1 MDRPQDARTG
11 VIRRRTISRRGFFV
25 FAGGIESSRRVD
37 PFAGEDRGM
46 RPSAAVWVLQV
57 VVIAALYYAAARL
70 GLTWQ
75 LPGTNASPV
84 WPPSGIGFAA
94 VMLLGSHSWPG
105 IAVGAFLAN
114 LSSTGFATS
123 AGICV
128 GNTLEQVVGVALL
141 RRLVGSRNPLDRAG
155 DVFRFVVSAVAGCLL
170 ASLNGTLN
178 LWGWGIISGERC
190 WQVWL
195 AWWLGDLAGIL
206 ILAPVIY
213 SLFQKS
219 DVQWTRSRW
228 CEAIALFASL
238 AAATQ
243 FLFGDHRGWFDF
255 ELLDSL
261 AYAVVPGLAW
271 AAFRFGPRETALA
284 AALMSAIA
292 IVHTSNGHGPFSR
305 TDRVSA
311 ADATRVLA
319 APSPDAGD
327 EQRRRA
333 EPLLMLQIFVL
344 AIAVT
349 SATLAGAVSERNRSE
364 QRLRDLNVHLEQR
377 VADRTAELQHANA
390 ALERSNHELD
400 DFAHIASHDLKEPLR
415 GINTY
420 AGFLLEDYADKLDE
434 DGQSKLHTLQRLTR
448 RMEALIE
455 SLLMYSRVGRTEL
468 AIQDTDLND
477 TLAEIVES
485 LEIRLRELGVEIRR
499 PQPLPVVHCDR
510 VRVGEV
516 FRNLI
521 TNAMKYNDKPQ
532 RWIEVG
538 CEQRP
543 LNGNGSELVFHV
555 RDNGIGIREKHLD
568 SVFRIFKR
576 LHGRDEYG
584 GGTGIGL
591 TIVKKIVE
599 RHGGQIWLEST
610 FGEGTTFYFTL
621 AKG

>member
-1 MDRPQDARTG
+1 
-11 VIRRRTISRRGFFV
+11 
-25 FAGGIESSRRVD
+25 
-37 PFAGEDRGM
+37 M
-46 RPSAAVWVLQV
+46 RSSAAIWVLRV
-57 VVIAALYYAAARL
+57 SAVAAIYYAAARL

-94 VMLLGSHSWPG
+94 VLLLGYRVWPG

-114 LSSTGFATS
+114 LQTLHTTNAGFA
-123 AGICV
+123 AIGICA
-128 GNTLEQVVGVALL
+128 GNTLEQIVGVFVL
-141 RRLVGSRNPLDRAG
+141 RQLIGSRNPLERAG
-155 DVFRFVVSAVAGCLL
+155 DVFCFVVAAGVGCLL
-170 ASLNGTLN
+170 GSINGTAN
-178 LWGWGIISGERC
+178 LWWWGIVPSESCR
-190 WQVWL
+190 QVWL
-195 AWWLGDLAGIL
+195 AWWLGDTAGVL
-206 ILAPVIY
+206 ILAPVIF

-219 DVQWTRSRW
+219 DVEWTRLRVL
-228 CEAIALFASL
+228 EAFALFVSL

-243 FLFGDHRGWFDF
+243 FLFGDHRGWLNL

-271 AAFRFGPRETALA
+271 AAFRFSPRETALA
-284 AALMSAIA
+284 AALMSVIA
-292 IVHTSNGHGPFSR
+292 IINTSNGSGPFFRS
-305 TDRVSA
+305 DPAV
-311 ADATRVLA
+311 ADAA
-319 APSPDAGD
+319 SIGSDAGSVRHVD
-327 EQRRRA
+327 AQRLRA
-333 EPLLMLQIFVL
+333 ESLLMLQIFVI

-349 SATLAGAVSERNRSE
+349 SATLSGAVSERNRSE
-364 QRLRDLNVHLEQR
+364 QGLRELNVTLEQR
-377 VADRTAELQHANA
+377 VADRTAELQQANA
-390 ALERSNHELD
+390 ALERSNQELD

-420 AGFLLEDYADKLDE
+420 SAFLLEDYSDKLDA
-434 DGQSKLHTLQRLTR
+434 DGQAKLNTLQKLTR
-448 RMEALIE
+448 RMESLIE

-468 AIQDTDLND
+468 AVQDTNLNE
-477 TLAEIVES
+477 TLADIVET
-485 LEIRLRELGVEIRR
+485 LDIRLRELGVEIRQ
-499 PQPLPVVHCDR
+499 PHPLPTIRCDG

-532 RWIEVG
+532 KWIEIG
-538 CEQRP
+538 CEPQP
-543 LNGNGSELVFHV
+543 ANGTNGGAMVFHV

-599 RHGGQIWLEST
+599 RHGGRIWLEST
-610 FGEGTTFYFTL
+610 FGEGTTFFFTL
-621 AKG
+621 AQG

>member
-1 MDRPQDARTG
+1 M
-11 VIRRRTISRRGFFV
+11 
-25 FAGGIESSRRVD
+25 
-37 PFAGEDRGM
+37 
-46 RPSAAVWVLQV
+46 SAAVWALRVSV
-57 VVIAALYYAAARL
+57 VAAIYYAAARL

-94 VMLLGSHSWPG
+94 MLLLGYRVWPG

-114 LSSTGFATS
+114 LQTLHTTNAGFA
-123 AGICV
+123 AIGICA
-128 GNTLEQVVGVALL
+128 GNTLEQIVGVFVL
-141 RRLVGSRNPLDRAG
+141 RRLIDSRNPLERAG
-155 DVFRFVVSAVAGCLL
+155 DVFRFVVAASAGCLL
-170 ASLNGTLN
+170 GSVNGTAN
-178 LWGWGIISGERC
+178 LWWWGIVPSERC

-195 AWWLGDLAGIL
+195 AWWLGDTAGVL
-206 ILAPVIY
+206 ILAPVIF

-219 DVQWTRSRW
+219 EIAWTRPRVL
-228 CEAIALFASL
+228 EALALFVSL

-243 FLFGDHRGWFDF
+243 FLFGDHRAWLDL

-271 AAFRFGPRETALA
+271 AAFRFSPRETALA
-284 AALMSAIA
+284 AALMSVIA
-292 IVHTSNGHGPFSR
+292 IINTSNGSGPFFR
-305 TDRVSA
+305 TDPAV
-311 ADATRVLA
+311 ADV
-319 APSPDAGD
+319 
-327 EQRRRA
+327 QRLRA
-333 EPLLMLQIFVL
+333 ESLLMLQIFVI

-349 SATLAGAVSERNRSE
+349 SATLSGAVSERNRSE
-364 QRLRDLNVHLEQR
+364 QGLRELNVTLEQR
-377 VADRTAELQHANA
+377 VADRTAELQQANA
-390 ALERSNHELD
+390 ALERSNQELD

-420 AGFLLEDYADKLDE
+420 SAFLLEDYSDKLDE
-434 DGQSKLHTLQRLTR
+434 DGQAKLNTLQRLTR
-448 RMEALIE
+448 RMESLIE

-468 AIQDTDLND
+468 AVQDTNLNE
-477 TLAEIVES
+477 TLADIVET
-485 LEIRLRELGVEIRR
+485 LEIRLHELGVEIR
-499 PQPLPVVHCDR
+499 QSHPLPTIRCDG

-532 RWIEVG
+532 KWIEIG
-538 CEQRP
+538 CAPQP
-543 LNGNGSELVFHV
+543 ANGTDSSAMVFHV

-599 RHGGQIWLEST
+599 RHGGRIWLEST
-610 FGEGTTFYFTL
+610 FGEGTTFFFTL
-621 AKG
+621 AQG

>member
-1 MDRPQDARTG
+1 MRT
-11 VIRRRTISRRGFFV
+11 
-25 FAGGIESSRRVD
+25 
-37 PFAGEDRGM
+37 
-46 RPSAAVWVLQV
+46 SAAVWVLQV
-57 VVIAALYYAAARL
+57 VGVAAFYYAAARL

-94 VMLLGSHSWPG
+94 VMLLGYRVWPG
-105 IAVGAFLAN
+105 VAIGAFLAN
-114 LSSTGFATS
+114 LLTLPSTTAGFATS
-123 AGICV
+123 LGICA
-128 GNTLEQVVGVALL
+128 GNTLEQVVGVFVL
-141 RRLVGSRNPLDRAG
+141 RCLVGPRNPLERAA
-155 DVFRFVVSAVAGCLL
+155 DVFRFVAAAGVGCLL
-170 ASLNGTLN
+170 GSINGTAN
-178 LWGWGIISGERC
+178 LWWWGIVPSERC
-190 WQVWL
+190 GQVWL
-195 AWWLGDLAGIL
+195 AWWLGDTAGIL
-206 ILAPVIY
+206 ILAPVIF
-213 SLFQKS
+213 SLSQKMEF
-219 DVQWTRSRW
+219 QWTRSRSL
-228 CEAIALFASL
+228 EAVALFVSL

-243 FLFGDHRGWFDF
+243 FLFGDHRGWLEL

-292 IVHTSNGHGPFSR
+292 IVNTSHGSGPFSR
-305 TDRVSA
+305 SGPAA
-311 ADATRVLA
+311 ADAASVG
-319 APSPDAGD
+319 SDAGTVRHVD
-327 EQRRRA
+327 VQRRRA
-333 EPLLMLQIFVL
+333 ESLLMLQIFVL
-344 AIAVT
+344 SIAVT

-364 QRLRDLNVHLEQR
+364 RELRELNVSLEQR
-377 VADRTAELQHANA
+377 VADRTAELQQANA
-390 ALERSNHELD
+390 ALERSNQELD

-420 AGFLLEDYADKLDE
+420 STFLLEDYSDKLDD
-434 DGQSKLHTLQRLTR
+434 DGKSKLNTLQRLTR

-468 AIQDTDLND
+468 AVQETNLNE
-477 TLAEIVES
+477 TLAGIVES
-485 LEIRLRELGVEIRR
+485 LEIRLKELGVEIRQSR
-499 PQPLPVVHCDR
+499 PLPTVRCDC

-532 RWIEVG
+532 KWIEIG
-538 CEQRP
+538 CEQRLLDGASGP
-543 LNGNGSELVFHV
+543 ATVFHV

-599 RHGGQIWLEST
+599 RHGGQIWLESQ

-621 AKG
+621 NDRA

>member
-1 MDRPQDARTG
+1 MQT
-11 VIRRRTISRRGFFV
+11 
-25 FAGGIESSRRVD
+25 
-37 PFAGEDRGM
+37 
-46 RPSAAVWVLQV
+46 SAAVWVLRV
-57 VVIAALYYAAARL
+57 SAVAAIYYAAARL

-94 VMLLGSHSWPG
+94 VMLLGYRVWPG

-114 LSSTGFATS
+114 LQTLHTTNASFA
-123 AGICV
+123 AIGICA
-128 GNTLEQVVGVALL
+128 GNTLEQVVGVFVL
-141 RRLVGSRNPLDRAG
+141 RRLIGSRNPLERAG
-155 DVFRFVVSAVAGCLL
+155 DVFCFVVAAGAGCLL
-170 ASLNGTLN
+170 GSINGTAN
-178 LWGWGIISGERC
+178 LWLWGIVSSEGC
-190 WQVWL
+190 WEAWL
-195 AWWLGDLAGIL
+195 TWWLGDTAGVL
-206 ILAPVIY
+206 ILAPVIF
-213 SLFQKS
+213 SLFQNS
-219 DVQWTRSRW
+219 EVEWTRPSVL
-228 CEAIALFASL
+228 EAFALFVSL

-243 FLFGDHRGWFDF
+243 FLFGDHRGWLDL

-271 AAFRFGPRETALA
+271 AAFRFSPRETALA
-284 AALMSAIA
+284 AALMSVIA
-292 IVHTSNGHGPFSR
+292 IINTSNGNGPFFRS
-305 TDRVSA
+305 DPAV
-311 ADATRVLA
+311 ADV
-319 APSPDAGD
+319 
-327 EQRRRA
+327 QRLRA
-333 EPLLMLQIFVL
+333 ESLLMLQIFVI

-349 SATLAGAVSERNRSE
+349 SATLSGAVSERNRSE
-364 QRLRDLNVHLEQR
+364 QGLRELNVTLEQR
-377 VADRTAELQHANA
+377 VADRTAELQQANA
-390 ALERSNHELD
+390 ALERSNQELD

-420 AGFLLEDYADKLDE
+420 SGFLLEDYGDKLDE
-434 DGQSKLHTLQRLTR
+434 DGQAKLNTLQRLTR

-468 AIQDTDLND
+468 AVQDTNLNE
-477 TLAEIVES
+477 TLADIVET
-485 LEIRLRELGVEIRR
+485 LEIRLRELGVEIRQPR
-499 PQPLPVVHCDR
+499 PLPTHRCDG

-532 RWIEVG
+532 KWIEIG
-538 CEQRP
+538 CEPQP
-543 LNGNGSELVFHV
+543 GNGTNGSVMVFHV

-599 RHGGQIWLEST
+599 RHGGRIWLEST
-610 FGEGTTFYFTL
+610 FGEGTTFFFTL
-621 AKG
+621 AQG